1 MGEPA
6 LDARQRVL
14 GAVETSDGTT
24 RAELAEELGLP
35 LGTVTTAVTGLL
47 RAGALAE
54 RPAGG
59 SVGSRAGRP
68 AMLLIPTAPAR
79 TVGAV
84 IWAHGRLQ
92 NAVATYGGTVLAR
105 SDITVPDDPSDP
117 EVLEPAWRFLSE
129 SEGRT
134 PDRIVLGV
142 PAPFQRGVGLPPG
155 RLPVPGPDSARG
167 DAPRSGFPPWLRPDP
182 ATALTRRLGVP
193 VVIENDANLGA
204 LGEAHAGA
212 GRGHSCQIYLKLG
225 ERSVGAG
232 LVLDGALYRGASGF
246 AGEIA
251 HIHADDQG
259 PLCICGARGCLW
271 ARARR
276 PLVELMESAYDRPL
290 TFPEVLG
297 LADADEPAPVRVL
310 REVGR
315 ALGRPLA
322 DLCTFLNPS
331 LLILDGALG
340 DAGRHVLHGLS
351 EQIERYCAPAV
362 AASLALAPG
371 VLGADA
377 DITGAI
383 RLARA
388 EALASARR

>member
-1 MGEPA
+1 M
-6 LDARQRVL
+6 DARQRVL
-14 GAVETSDGTT
+14 GAVRTCDGTT

-54 RPAGG
+54 RPAASAAGA
-59 SVGSRAGRP
+59 RAGRP
-68 AMLLIPTAPAR
+68 AMLLVPTAPPR

-92 NAVATYGGTVLAR
+92 IAVATYGGTVLAR
-105 SDITVPDDPSDP
+105 SDLSVPDDPSDP
-117 EVLEPAWRFLSE
+117 QVLDPAWMFLSE
-129 SEGRT
+129 AGGGAL
-134 PDRIVLGV
+134 DRIMLGV
-142 PAPFQRGVGLPPG
+142 PAPFQRGVGLPPA
-155 RLPVPGPDSARG
+155 RLPVPDPVDGG
-167 DAPRSGFPPWLRPDP
+167 TGAPRSGFAPWLRPDP
-182 ATALTRRLGVP
+182 ASALAERLGVP

-212 GRGHSCQIYLKLG
+212 GRGHRCQVYLKLG

-232 LVLDGALYRGASGF
+232 LVLDGALYRGTSGF

-251 HIHADDQG
+251 HIHADDEG
-259 PLCICGARGCLW
+259 PLCICGARGCLS

-276 PLVELMESAYDRPL
+276 PLVELMETAYDRPL
-290 TFPEVLG
+290 DFAEVLR
-297 LADADEPAPVRVL
+297 LADADEPAPARVL

-322 DLCTFLNPS
+322 DLCTFLDPG
-331 LLILDGALG
+331 LLVLDGALG
-340 DAGRHVLHGLS
+340 GAGRHVLRGLS

-362 AASLALAPG
+362 ASSLTLVVGALG
-371 VLGADA
+371 TDA
-377 DITGAI
+377 DLSGAI

-388 EALASARR
+388 EALAPAGR